1 MNSPAILKVILGDNS
16 SQRLT
21 FQNGLPGSV
30 DELVSEVQ
38 RQCGRDCDFRLQF
51 MDALFGNEFMNLT
64 SMDEVQDR
72 GTIRVIPLTE
82 ASTPQFANSLSTSAT
97 AHALEESSSLS
108 SGCVDTDI
116 LSSPESSGSRSVWPS
131 IFRVPHF
138 CYDAELKLEQGHAA
152 YREKGTL
159 LTPDPKLRSH
169 ILEGLV
175 QEIVWYKVYVTD
187 KQFNM
192 VGEALIS
199 KHPCL
204 TERGSLTGYAG
215 WKASLKNKL
224 AIYRTHLRKLW
235 CPEVM
240 VNSLKQKPEGKSSAA
255 FGIKKPKQSEVN
267 YCPPYPIGESD
278 VSLES
283 LRVELLSDVK
293 KRNNREVVRMKMEK
307 TFA

>member
-1 MNSPAILKVILGDNS
+1 MNTLAILKVILGDNS

-30 DELVSEVQ
+30 NELVSEVQ
-38 RQCGRDCDFRLQF
+38 RQCGLNSNFRLQF

-72 GTIRVIPLTE
+72 GTIRVIPMTE
-82 ASTPQFANSLSTSAT
+82 ASTPQCANSLSTSAT
-97 AHALEESSSLS
+97 PHVSEESSSLS

-116 LSSPESSGSRSVWPS
+116 LSSPESESSGSKSVWPS
-131 IFRVPHF
+131 IFRVPQF
-138 CYDAELKLEQGHAA
+138 CYDADLKLEGGNAA

-159 LTPDPKLRSH
+159 LTPDPKLRSN
-169 ILEGLV
+169 ILEALV
-175 QEIVWYKVYVTD
+175 QEIVRYKVYITD
-187 KQFNM
+187 KQSNI

-204 TERGSLTGYAG
+204 IERGYLTGYAG

-224 AIYRTHLRKLW
+224 AIYRTHLRKLG

-240 VNSLKQKPEGKSSAA
+240 VNSLKHKPEGKSSAA
-255 FGIKKPKQSEVN
+255 FGIKRPRCSFR
-267 YCPPYPIGESD
+267 C
-278 VSLES
+278 
-283 LRVELLSDVK
+283 
-293 KRNNREVVRMKMEK
+293 
-307 TFA
+307 